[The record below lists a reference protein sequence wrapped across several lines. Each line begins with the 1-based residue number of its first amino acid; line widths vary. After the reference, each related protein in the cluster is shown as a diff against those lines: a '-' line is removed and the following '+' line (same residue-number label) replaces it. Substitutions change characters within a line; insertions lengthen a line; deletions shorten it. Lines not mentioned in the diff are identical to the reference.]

1 MSDHVTKQM
10 KKKRERRERAHLRV
24 RSRVIG
30 TAERPRLSIYK
41 SLKYIY
47 AQVIDDSRGVTL
59 AQASS
64 SDPDVRGT
72 LAGGAAEHEAP
83 KSGKP
88 GEAQAAGETGEAG
101 ETAKTGGADGKASKA
116 PGTASQAAAKL
127 VGEKVAE
134 RAKAKGVSK
143 VVFDRGGY
151 IYHGK
156 VKAVAEAAR
165 EKGLLF

>member
-64 SDPDVRGT
+64 FDPDVRGT
-72 LAGGAAEHEAP
+72 LAGGTAEHEAP
-83 KSGKP
+83 KSEKP
-88 GEAQAAGETGEAG
+88 GEAQAAGEASAAGEAG
-101 ETAKTGGADGKASKA
+101 GKTSKASKA